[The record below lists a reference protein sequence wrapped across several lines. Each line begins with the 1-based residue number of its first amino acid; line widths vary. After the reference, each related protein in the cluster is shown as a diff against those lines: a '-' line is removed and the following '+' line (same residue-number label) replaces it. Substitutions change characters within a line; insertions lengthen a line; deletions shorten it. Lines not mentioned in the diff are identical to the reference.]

1 MMLAERDEHL
11 ASLDRLL
18 ADCSAGNGQVVL
30 VESAVAHGKT
40 ELLRK
45 FSERAM
51 NAGSI
56 FLNAICSQ
64 VESALPMGVLSQ
76 LFHNVDMSPGLRE
89 RVTGLLDSG
98 TSISISGDYAVGV
111 VEPAMAHVFHGVFL
125 VLMELA
131 KDESVLI
138 AIDDVQ
144 HADVTSLHC
153 LLYVVR
159 RVRSARVLVVFTQ
172 ATRLPSV
179 HSPIYAEL
187 RQLSHC
193 HRIKLPPL
201 SEAGVASL
209 LAKNQDREQVREFTK
224 EFYAASGGNP
234 ILVQALLEDH
244 STSGAGPGRNYRQ
257 AVLNCLYRC
266 EPTVLDVARG
276 LAVLGADASLAE
288 LGELVGAGPEMAAM
302 AVELM
307 TAAGLLEGGA
317 FRHPA
322 GILAVLDDILPQDR
336 ANLHRRAARLLHERG
351 ASAVAVARHLVNAGH
366 IADLWVTGVL
376 VEAADQ
382 ALFADE
388 VALAVECL
396 ALAQLALPDDKS
408 RVAVRAKLAR
418 AEWQINPSAAQRH
431 FAPLVAAMRADQLDP
446 RDGIAVIRQML
457 WHGQIAEAAEV
468 LNWVRGVSHSTHDG
482 AHDEIS
488 TELRDVELW
497 TACIYPSLGRKY
509 HIPRKPVGE
518 HTVMLLT
525 TDPWL
530 RSTAALA
537 EGLTRGNLYDA
548 VTRAEHFLREA
559 HLSHA
564 TPWAEEPALLALLTL
579 IYTGRTT
586 AAAGWCERLLNE
598 ATTRHAPT
606 WQATFGAV
614 RSEIA
619 FRQGDFRLAV
629 THAQAAMTH
638 MSPKSWGV
646 AVGFPLGCLI
656 LAATRKGNY
665 EEAAKYVAQP
675 VPDVLFQSRY
685 GLHYLHARGHHYLA
699 TNRHHAALADFLS
712 CGELMRGWGLD
723 MPEFV
728 PWRTSA
734 AEAWLCLNNQ
744 DQAKR
749 LVFDQ
754 LARLGTDGSRARGMS
769 LRLLAVGTRASRRLQ
784 LLTEAVDIFESC
796 GDRFE
801 FARAL
806 AELGQAQHALGE
818 HKRAR
823 MLLRRAWHVA
833 KTCDAAP
840 LCRAVLREPMAG
852 ALTVPQSESSAG
864 IDSLTGAERRVAALA
879 VAGYTNREIA
889 TKLFIT
895 ASTVEQHLTRVY
907 RKLNVKYRRDL
918 PTDLHAD
925 LATSA

>member
-1 MMLAERDEHL
+1 MMLIERDEHV

-40 ELLRK
+40 ELLRI
-45 FSERAM
+45 FSERAVS
-51 NAGSI
+51 AGSLC
-56 FLNAICSQ
+56 LNASCSQ
-64 VESALPMGVLSQ
+64 VESAFPMGVLSQ
-76 LFHNVDMSPGLRE
+76 LFHNVDMPPGLRE
-89 RVTGLLDSG
+89 RVAGLLDSG
-98 TSISISGDYAVGV
+98 TSISISGNDAAGV
-111 VEPAMAHVFHGVFL
+111 VEPAMAHVFHGIFL
-125 VLMELA
+125 VLLELT
-131 KDESVLI
+131 KDTSVLI
-138 AIDDVQ
+138 GIDDVQ
-144 HADVTSLHC
+144 HADVASLHC
-153 LLYVVR
+153 LLYLVR

-172 ATRLPSV
+172 AERLPSV
-179 HSPIYAEL
+179 HSSLHAEL
-187 RQLSHC
+187 RRLAHC
-193 HRIKLPPL
+193 HRINLTPL

-209 LAKNQDREQVREFTK
+209 LAEYQDREQAQACTK
-224 EFYAASGGNP
+224 ECYAASGGNP
-234 ILVQALLEDH
+234 MLVQALLEDH
-244 STSGAGPGRNYRQ
+244 STSGAGPGRHYRQ
-257 AVLNCLYRC
+257 AVVNCLYRC

-276 LAVLGADASLAE
+276 LAVLGADVSSAE
-288 LGELVGAGPEMAAM
+288 LGELVGAGPDVAAM

-307 TAAGLLEGGA
+307 TAAGLLAGGA
-317 FRHPA
+317 FRHSA
-322 GILAVLDDILPQDR
+322 GVLAVLEDMPPQDR
-336 ANLHRRAARLLHERG
+336 VDLHRRAARLLHDRG
-351 ASAVAVARHLVNAGH
+351 APAIAVARHLVSAGH
-366 IADLWVTGVL
+366 IADLWVAGVL
-376 VEAADQ
+376 AEAADQ
-382 ALFADE
+382 ALLADE

-396 ALAQLALPDDKS
+396 ALAQLALPDDMS

-418 AEWQINPSAAQRH
+418 AEWHINPSTAQRH
-431 FAPLVAAMRADQLDP
+431 FTPLIAAMRANQLDP
-446 RDGIAVIRQML
+446 RDAIAMIRQML
-457 WHGQIAEAAEV
+457 WHGQLTEAAEV
-468 LNWVRGVSHSTHDG
+468 LNWVRSVSPGKRDS
-482 AHDEIS
+482 AHDEVG

-497 TACIYPSLGRKY
+497 TACVYPPLGRKY
-509 HIPRKPVGE
+509 HIPRKPVGD
-518 HTVMLLT
+518 HAVVLLT

-548 VTRAEHFLREA
+548 VTRAEHFLREV

-579 IYTGRTT
+579 IYTGRTS
-586 AAAGWCERLLNE
+586 AAAGWCERLLHE
-598 ATTRHAPT
+598 ATARHAPT

-619 FRQGDFRLAV
+619 LRQGDLRVAV

-656 LAATRKGNY
+656 LATTRTGDY
-665 EEAAKYVAQP
+665 DEAVKHVAQP
-675 VPDVLFQSRY
+675 VPEAMFQSRY

-712 CGELMRGWGLD
+712 CGELMRGWGLE

-734 AEAWLCLNNQ
+734 AEAWLCLNNH

-749 LVFDQ
+749 LIFDQ
-754 LARLGTDGSRARGMS
+754 LARLGTDGSRTRGTS
-769 LRLLAVGTRASRRLQ
+769 LRLLAAGTRASRRPQ
-784 LLTEAVDIFESC
+784 LLTEAVDIFDSC

-801 FARAL
+801 LARAL
-806 AELGQAQHALGE
+806 AELGRAQHALGE

-823 MLLRRAWHVA
+823 MMLRRAWHVA
-833 KTCDAAP
+833 KTCDATP
-840 LCRAVLREPMAG
+840 LCRAVLREPMTG

-925 LATSA
+925 MATSA